1 MEQTTCDALLAH
13 GETRLQR
20 VIDAENIRSLLTSL
34 SLVPLIEFYTPNH
47 ALKTKS
53 RVTGWHGF
61 GMRLGAQDPTYAAF
75 KAFVSKLIADAAK
88 EVRVGMDGTPTGGDS
103 LGWQVDKV

>member
-1 MEQTTCDALLAH
+1 
-13 GETRLQR
+13 
-20 VIDAENIRSLLTSL
+20 
-34 SLVPLIEFYTPNH
+34 
-47 ALKTKS
+47 
-53 RVTGWHGF
+53 
-61 GMRLGAQDPTYAAF
+61 MRLGAQDPTYAAF